1 MNNLEDNLENL
12 DDELPEEVPDYDFTK
27 EEDDDELPLKKELL
41 TIRLFIEAV
50 KKSKGNQDDA
60 TLEKFAKYVLPHIIL
75 QLAGATAKGGKF
87 FDVTIPK
94 INAKRASEG
103 KPPVDSTRNAGDQ
116 SIAAHLL
123 NGLFPTYRIIKELQK
138 SSVTNPVKRNLGELQ
153 VCIFIVAYLLHD
165 YEKFPDYI
173 AWLIENNVADR
184 DWELEPPQK
193 ADAPNLGR
201 DYIAK
206 KIQDFGLHHLL
217 GENWRDF
224 IDDIIEISSNS
235 GVKHDSDLGLATRG
249 LKTLDDDRLDSRI
262 RQDLIDLVS
271 LSDLFASVVK
281 HPRDVETGRLP
292 NLISRLSNHQL
303 KLTYHSLCENRGV
316 LTNILNNAIIEAHPE
331 EFYTPLLYLSDGVV
345 YLASQ
350 DATEINTDDIP
361 ERVVNKVKYLCGEKL
376 RERQTGFNRDGKGF
390 KFADYYWL
398 FFDVIGLMEVSID
411 AACRLLPDGKTASSG
426 KRGESLQSYQTQG
439 ELPTNLNLQFPSE
452 IRIDRLAEFGDILC
466 RGIWGSWCERVK
478 QAQKDIPKA
487 KRKIPPELD
496 LTQKLAEYLGLS
508 DEIPAIKQI
517 QSLKKTGGVPLD
529 WYYLAAQYFRKHPG
543 NDFAQI
549 LAVMQGMVNYTAG
562 IIQPIL
568 QEFQD
573 ISDGWKDLKTYVQRV
588 IFLPTKA
595 VVKPEIDPFLEEL
608 RRYQAAKV
616 TGRGRENVCA
626 MSSSAYTVTEQ
637 MESATLF
644 APQVYS
650 NRQILFN
657 AQAAKRQICS
667 IWSIEI
673 MLRQILMNQ
682 TNAVG
687 ADFEGR
693 KYRYLYLYPTY
704 FFTPETNK
712 FLQLAYNQF
721 ARTRFDAELRKHFIT
736 EKQIAKFD
744 IANYQQ
750 VDTLLIKESLKPE
763 DDKTF
768 KISFPEQET
777 LTFFFLGL
785 PPGRDA
791 TDTESWVTPAWLAL
805 TLPLVMDVKVVASE
819 SPIPPFISG
828 ADFAETVLL
837 DGEHQA
843 IRSLVKKDIY
853 RLDSILPRNSEK
865 REFSPL
871 NALTAAYCIHL
882 EVNRKKDGDPDWG
895 KLSDLARDLET
906 SPLYVF
912 HYLTK
917 WLRKPKKDKDNQQKT
932 MDSVPIPKIRLYMD
946 LYKYFEPGEGTVNK
960 LRKLTELYRRFYRA
974 KSSYAKAN
982 AILKPIDEAAD
993 VILKIDKAVVPD
1005 TKALTDVVA
1014 ARLAKLMN
1022 NVRRRTAEG
1031 KPTLTFVDGKW
1042 KPALTSEQERQAV
1055 YDFAQYFVEEI
1066 FKESFKS
1073 DRARLAGTQ
1082 LNLIRDTC
1090 EYLYRLADD
1099 EERKNIPVE
1108 EPDELP
1114 EMEVDNVA

>member
-1 MNNLEDNLENL
+1 MNEFEDNF
-12 DDELPEEVPDYDFTK
+12 DDLPEEVPDFDANR
-27 EEDDDELPLKKELL
+27 EDDDESPIKKELL
-41 TIRLFIEAV
+41 AIRLFKKAV
-50 KKSKGNQDDA
+50 QKARGNQGNEI
-60 TLEKFAKYVLPHIIL
+60 LEQFTEYVLPNLIQ

-87 FDVTIPK
+87 FEVTIPK
-94 INAKRASEG
+94 INAERAKEG
-103 KPPVDSTRNAGDQ
+103 KLPVDSTRNAGDQ
-116 SIAAHLL
+116 SLVAHLL
-123 NGLFPTYRIIKELQK
+123 NGFFPTYRIIRHLQT
-138 SSVTNPVKRNLGELQ
+138 SSVTSPVKRNCDRLQ
-153 VCIFIVAYLLHD
+153 VCIYITSYLLHD
-165 YEKFPDYI
+165 YEKFPEYKD
-173 AWLIENNVADR
+173 WLIASDREEKFSLR
-184 DWELEPPQK
+184 DWELNPPK
-193 ADAPNLGR
+193 KEDAPNLGR

-206 KIQDFGLHHLL
+206 KIKDFGLHHLL
-217 GENWRDF
+217 GEDWQDL

-235 GVKHDSDLGLATRG
+235 GVKHDSDLGLTTRG
-249 LKTLDDDRLDSRI
+249 LKTLEDDRLDSRI

-271 LSDLFASVVK
+271 LSDIFASVIK
-281 HPRDVETGRLP
+281 HPRDAEHPRLIK
-292 NLISRLSNHQL
+292 LIDRLSNHQL
-303 KLTYHSLCENRGV
+303 KLTYHSLSENRGV
-316 LTNILNNAIIEAHPE
+316 LTNILNNALIEAHPE
-331 EFYTPLLYLSDGVV
+331 EFYTPLLYLPDGVV
-345 YLASQ
+345 YLAST
-350 DATEINTDDIP
+350 DAPTINTDNIQNC
-361 ERVVNKVKYLCGEKL
+361 VVIKVKFLCAEKL
-376 RERQTGFNRDGKGF
+376 RERQTGFNRDGKGL

-398 FFDVIGLMEVSID
+398 FFDAIGLMEVSID
-411 AACRLLPDGKTASSG
+411 AACRLLPDSKNASSG
-426 KRGESLQSYQTQG
+426 KRSESLQSYQAQG
-439 ELPTNLNLQFPSE
+439 ELSADLNVQFTAE

-466 RGIWGSWCERVK
+466 RGIWGSWSEKVK

-487 KRKIPPELD
+487 KRKVPPELD
-496 LTQKLAEYLGLS
+496 LTVKLAEYLGLS
-508 DEIPAIKQI
+508 NEIPAVRHI

-529 WYYLAAQYFRKHPG
+529 WYYLAAQYFRNNPG
-543 NDFAQI
+543 KDFAEI
-549 LAVMQGMVNYTAG
+549 LEVMRGMVNYAASL
-562 IIQPIL
+562 IQPIL
-568 QEFQD
+568 EDFQD
-573 ISDGWKDLKTYVQRV
+573 ILDGWEDLKTYVQRV
-588 IFLPTKA
+588 ISLPTGA
-595 VVKPEIDPFLEEL
+595 VITPESDPFLLEL
-608 RRYQAAKV
+608 QRYNAAKI

-682 TNAVG
+682 KNAVG
-687 ADFEGR
+687 GDFEGR

-736 EKQIAKFD
+736 EQQIAEFG
-744 IANYQQ
+744 ITNYQK
-750 VDTLLIKESLKPE
+750 VDTLLIKENLQVE
-763 DDKTF
+763 DDRTF

-791 TDTESWVTPAWLAL
+791 TDTESWVTPAWLAFA
-805 TLPLVMDVKVVASE
+805 LPLVMDVKVVASE
-819 SPIPPFISG
+819 SPVPPFISG
-828 ADFAETVLL
+828 ADFEETVLL

-843 IRSLVKKDIY
+843 IHSLIKKDTY
-853 RLDSILPRNSEK
+853 RLDSILPIDSNQRD
-865 REFSPL
+865 FSPL
-871 NALTAAYCIHL
+871 NALTAAYAIHL

-912 HYLTK
+912 HYLNK
-917 WLRKPKKDKDNQQKT
+917 WLRKQDKIETVSIAKT
-932 MDSVPIPKIRLYMD
+932 RLY
-946 LYKYFEPGEGTVNK
+946 LEFYYYFEPGGESVNQ
-960 LRKLTELYRRFYRA
+960 LRELTMLYRKFYRA
-974 KSSYAKAN
+974 KSQYAKAN
-982 AILKPIDEAAD
+982 AVLKPIDEAAD
-993 VILKIDKAVVPD
+993 VILKIDKAVASD
-1005 TKALTDVVA
+1005 ADSLIDVVA

-1031 KPTLTFVDGKW
+1031 KPTITFVDGKW
-1042 KPALTSEQERQAV
+1042 KPALTSEEERQAV
-1055 YDFAQYFVEEI
+1055 YDFAKYFVKEI
-1066 FKESFKS
+1066 FEGSFKS

-1099 EERKNIPVE
+1099 EERKNRKVD

-1114 EMEVDNVA
+1114 ETEVDVDNAA